1 MFEATGTRYRP
12 PAPMA
17 GVVDHPRLPSLTR
30 RGANRPLVTITA
42 APGWGKT
49 VLAMQWAE
57 RTGASWCTLLDSDR
71 DPVALATTL
80 VAAHPGSPPFEPTSR
95 DPAELAVQVVR
106 AWAVT
111 GPARIVLD
119 DAQVLLRSPGLQLL
133 ARVCA
138 AAVPGSQLV
147 VVSHDDLG
155 LVGPRDRA
163 SGTALELDATHLD
176 LGTDRVAQ
184 LLAEELTADGPLA
197 ARLVDATGGW
207 PAGIRLLLEALHDL
221 AADERSAR
229 LGALTGSDGPV
240 GAYVT
245 TVLLPAIG
253 EATSRLLV
261 QLALAG
267 PVGIDRLAALLGATP
282 PAADTARKQLLAR
295 GLVRLDPADPAV
307 RRIEVAPTVRR
318 VLIDRVL
325 QNRGDRVQLVDEV
338 VGGLLGDGAL
348 GRGLEVLTVADR
360 PDAAADLLE
369 QHGDALI
376 RAGELRTVAEAAAAL
391 PEDRRSTRV
400 ARLHGQALAF
410 RGEWAAALRCL
421 GAVAEEEDDGP
432 LETGLALGLGIVHH
446 LRGDLDAAIA
456 TYARGPASDRDDP
469 GHAALVA
476 WRSTAHWLRGEV
488 DEARRYADQAMAEA
502 AATGDDAALAYA
514 HTAAAMVAASDG
526 DHRANVVHYDHALA
540 AARRA
545 GDELQQSRILT
556 NRGSLHLENGEYED
570 ALRETDRALDL
581 AERQG
586 FAMIVGVARC
596 NRAEILLRTGRLDEA
611 IVDAEAARDEF
622 ARIGSRNESYAH
634 HLLGDARRE
643 QGDLVL
649 ARLAYE
655 RALRLA
661 EPSGDRQGQVPALV
675 GLSRTLVGT
684 DPDAAGRAAER
695 ALELD
700 EGMYTIEAHMAA
712 AWVALARGDRDEAR
726 RVADG
731 AAAEAER
738 RENRAGTA
746 AALTLL
752 AVLDD
757 DPIPGLT
764 EAARAWWQVGAR
776 LSATRAELGIAR
788 RSTSA
793 TARAE
798 ALALE
803 RRLHDWGCSPD
814 GGAFAHRAVAASAL
828 RVRPQVRVLGAF
840 VVERDGRPVP
850 RAEWGSKKAR
860 DLLKILAVRG
870 GRSIAREEL
879 AELLWPGEAYET
891 VANRLSVALSVV
903 RGVLAADG
911 GSRDGNLALVTD
923 DRSVALDLD
932 QVDVDV
938 ERFRRLA
945 EDGLKA
951 ARTPAREG
959 AIERLLA
966 AEEAYGGDLLEDDR
980 DELWLV
986 DRREELRSLYVS
998 VARTCARLV
1007 GPEDPD
1013 RAMRLLL
1020 RILDRDAY
1028 DEPAHLGVC
1037 RALLLSGRHGEAR
1050 RRHRL
1055 YASRMDE
1062 LGLPAVPL
1070 HDLHEPVAA
1079 SGRRS

>member
-1 MFEATGTRYRP
+1 MFEATGSRYRP
-12 PAPMA
+12 PVTMA

-49 VLAMQWAE
+49 VLATQWAE
-57 RTGASWCTLLDSDR
+57 RTGASWCTLLRADR
-71 DPVALATTL
+71 DPTSLATTL
-80 VAAHPGSPPFEPTSR
+80 VAAHPGSPPLEPTSH
-95 DPAELAVQVVR
+95 DPTELAVQVVR

-119 DAQVLLRSPGLQLL
+119 DAHVLRHSPGLQLL
-133 ARVCA
+133 QRVRA
-138 AAVPGSQLV
+138 AAAPGSQLV
-147 VVSHDDLG
+147 IASREDLG

-163 SGTALELDATHLD
+163 SGTALELDATHLA
-176 LGTDRVAQ
+176 LATDRVAQ

-197 ARLVDATGGW
+197 ARLVDTTGGW
-207 PAGIRLLLEALHDL
+207 PAAIRLLLEVLHDL
-221 AADERSAR
+221 RADERSAR

-245 TVLLPAIG
+245 TVLLPALG

-267 PVGIDRLAALLGATP
+267 PVDVDRLAALVGTTSA
-282 PAADTARKQLLAR
+282 AADTSRTQLLAR
-295 GLVRLDPADPAV
+295 GVVRVDPADPTV
-307 RRIEVAPTVRR
+307 RRIEVPPTVRR

-325 QNRGDRVQLVDEV
+325 PNRSDRVQLVDEV
-338 VGGLLGDGAL
+338 VVGLLGDGAL

-360 PDAAADLLE
+360 TDAAADLLE

-376 RAGELRTVAEAAAAL
+376 RAGELRTVAEAAEAL
-391 PEDRRSTRV
+391 PEDRRSARV

-421 GAVAEEEDDGP
+421 GAVGEADDGP
-432 LETGLALGLGIVHH
+432 LDTGMALGLGIVHH

-456 TYARGPASDRDDP
+456 TYARGPASDRDEP

-488 DEARRYADQAMAEA
+488 EEARRYADQAMTEA
-502 AATGDDAALAYA
+502 VATGDDAALAYA

-526 DHRANVVHYDHALA
+526 DHRANAAHYDHALA

-545 GDELQQSRILT
+545 GDELQQARVLT

-622 ARIGSRNESYAH
+622 ARIGSSNESYAH

-675 GLSRTLVGT
+675 GLARTLVGT
-684 DPDAAGRAAER
+684 DPDAAGRAAGR

-712 AWVALARGDRDEAR
+712 AWVALARDERDEAR
-726 RVADG
+726 RIADG

-738 RENRAGTA
+738 RENRVGTA
-746 AALTLL
+746 EALTLL

-764 EAARAWWQVGAR
+764 EAARSWWQVGAR

-788 RSTSA
+788 RSTTA
-793 TARAE
+793 TARAD
-798 ALALE
+798 ALSLE
-803 RRLHDWGCSPD
+803 RRLHDWGCSLD

-828 RVRPQVRVLGAF
+828 RVRPRIRVLGAF

-870 GRSIAREEL
+870 GRSIAREEV

-911 GSRDGNLALVTD
+911 GARDGTLALVAD
-923 DRSVALDLD
+923 DRSVALDPE

-945 EDGLKA
+945 EDGLKL
-951 ARTPAREG
+951 ARTTTREG
-959 AIERLLA
+959 ALDRLLA

>member
-1 MFEATGTRYRP
+1 MVEATGSRFR
-12 PAPMA
+12 APSA
-17 GVVDHPRLPSLTR
+17 NAVVVDHPRLPSLIR

-49 VLAMQWAE
+49 VLAGQWAE
-57 RTGASWCTLLDSDR
+57 RTGASWCTLGAADR
-71 DPVALATTL
+71 EAGTLAATL
-80 VAAHPGSPPFEPTSR
+80 VAAHPGSPRLDPTSG
-95 DPAELAVQVVR
+95 DPSDLAAQVVR
-106 AWAVT
+106 CWNVA
-111 GPARIVLD
+111 GPARVVLD
-119 DAQVLLRSPGLQLL
+119 DAQTLARSPGLELL
-133 ARVCA
+133 TRVRA
-138 AAVPGSQLV
+138 AAPPASQLV
-147 VVSHDDLG
+147 VVSREDLG

-163 SGTALELDATHLD
+163 SGGVLELDATHLD

-184 LLAEELTADGPLA
+184 LLADEFAADRPLA

-207 PAGIRLLLEALHDL
+207 PAAIRLLVEALHDL
-221 AADERSAR
+221 RPDERSVR
-229 LGALTGSDGPV
+229 LAALTGSDGPV

-245 TVLLPAIG
+245 SVMLPALG
-253 EATSRLLV
+253 DATSRLLV
-261 QLALAG
+261 QLALTG
-267 PVGIDRLAALLGATP
+267 SVSVTRLAGLLGTSSTS
-282 PAADTARKQLLAR
+282 ADTWRTKLLAR
-295 GLVRLDPADPAV
+295 GVVRSRPGDAGA

-318 VLIDRVL
+318 VLVDRVL
-325 QNRGDRVQLVDEV
+325 PNRGDRVQLVDEV
-338 VGGLLGDGAL
+338 VAGLLDDGAL
-348 GRGLEVLTVADR
+348 GRGLEILTVAER
-360 PDAAADLLE
+360 ADAAADLLE
-369 QHGDALI
+369 SRGDDLI
-376 RAGELRTVAEAAAAL
+376 RAGELDIVAEAAAAI
-391 PEDRRSTRV
+391 PDDRRSTRI
-400 ARLHGQALAF
+400 RHLQGQALAF

-421 GAVAEEEDDGP
+421 GDAAEGDGP
-432 LETGLALGLGIVHH
+432 LVTELALGVGIVHH

-456 TYARGPASDRDDP
+456 TYARGPGSDGDDP
-469 GHAALVA
+469 AHVALLA
-476 WRSTAHWLRGEV
+476 WRSTAHWLRGEADDARRFAEQAM
-488 DEARRYADQAMAEA
+488 DEAVL
-502 AATGDDAALAYA
+502 TGDDGALAYA
-514 HTAAAMVAASDG
+514 HTAAAMVAAAGG
-526 DHRANVVHYDHALA
+526 DRRANEVHYDHALA

-545 GDELQQSRILT
+545 GDELQQARILT
-556 NRGSLHLENGEYED
+556 NRGSRCLEDGAYEE
-570 ALRETDRALDL
+570 ALRETDEALDL

-611 IVDAEAARDEF
+611 IVDAETARDAF

-661 EPSGDRQGQVPALV
+661 EPSGDRQGQIPALV
-675 GLSRTLVGT
+675 GLARTLVGT
-684 DPDAAGRAAER
+684 DPDAAAQAAER
-695 ALELD
+695 AIALD
-700 EGMYTIEAHMAA
+700 DGMFTVEANLAA
-712 AWVALARGDRDEAR
+712 AWVALARDDRDEAR
-726 RVADG
+726 RIGDA

-738 RENRAGTA
+738 RESRVAIA
-746 AALTLL
+746 EALTLL
-752 AVLDD
+752 ALLEA
-757 DPIPGLT
+757 DPVPGLR
-764 EAARAWWQVGAR
+764 EAARLWWQVGAR
-776 LSATRAELGIAR
+776 LSATRAELGVAR
-788 RSTSA
+788 RSGTPA
-793 TARAE
+793 GRAD
-798 ALALE
+798 ASSLE
-803 RRLHDWGCSPD
+803 RRLQDWGCSPD

-828 RVRPQVRVLGAF
+828 RIRPQIRVLGAF

-870 GRSIAREEL
+870 GRSIPREEL
-879 AELLWPGEAYET
+879 ADLLWPGEAYET

-903 RGVLAADG
+903 RGVLSVEGGARG
-911 GSRDGNLALVTD
+911 GSPALVAD
-923 DRSVALDLD
+923 DRSVALDAD

-945 EDGLKA
+945 EDGLRLARDA
-951 ARTPAREG
+951 ARDEALD
-959 AIERLLA
+959 RLLT

-998 VARTCARLV
+998 VARTAARLV
-1007 GPEDPD
+1007 GQEDPD

-1020 RILDRDAY
+1020 RILDRDAF

-1055 YASRMDE
+1055 YASRMGE

-1070 HDLHEPVAA
+1070 HDLHDAA
-1079 SGRRS
+1079 PTGGRA